1 VAVIPADA
9 GIQAVKQP
17 CVYLLAS
24 SKNGTLYVGVTS
36 DIIKRIREHKSDV
49 VEGFTKK
56 YGVHTLVWYEI
67 HENMESAISREK
79 TIKGWKRQWKLELI
93 EKENPAWTDLY
104 KSLI

>member
-1 VAVIPADA
+1 
-9 GIQAVKQP
+9 VKQP

-36 DIIKRIREHKSDV
+36 DIIKRVWEHKSDLA
-49 VEGFTKK
+49 EGFTKK
-56 YGVHTLVWYEI
+56 YGVHMLVWYEM

-104 KSLI
+104 DNLI

>member
-1 VAVIPADA
+1 M
-9 GIQAVKQP
+9 KQP

>member
-1 VAVIPADA
+1 M
-9 GIQAVKQP
+9 KQP

-24 SKNGTLYVGVTS
+24 GKNGTLYVGVTS
-36 DIIKRIREHKSDV
+36 DIIKRVWEHKSDT

-56 YGVHTLVWYEI
+56 YGVHMLVWYEL

-104 KSLI
+104 DSLI